1 MNIHKNARLT
11 PQGRLLMVRRIE
23 EEGWKVADAAAAAGL
38 SVRRA
43 FEGLRRY
50 RAGGPITPPAAATA
64 LEGAIARRGISAPHF
79 SMLPEWGAVRQPF
92 R

>member
-23 EEGWKVADAAAAAGL
+23 ERNWTVVTAAEAVGL

-43 FEGLRRY
+43 CHWLGRYRTGGERMLQDRSSVPARY
-50 RAGGPITPPAAATA
+50 RASVPAARVGEIERLRANA
-64 LEGAIARRGISAPHF
+64 
-79 SMLPEWGAVRQPF
+79 
-92 R
+92 